1 MTQQWSPSKQEEVPI
16 GPPRTSSDPFD
27 PNPPDAEASVGAGR
41 DGSTPSGRWRVYLLA
56 GGGYLTLSVVLW
68 WHVLPHPNTVT
79 TCGCGDAALTLWV
92 IRWPAYAL
100 SHGLNPFFSP
110 KLLVP
115 RGINMAPNSLGL
127 GIGTAP
133 VTWLFGPVA
142 SLNLIDL
149 VSPPVSALAMFWLL
163 RRWVRWTPAA
173 IVGGLFFG
181 FSPFVLVSLALAHPN
196 FGFLAP
202 VPLIVGCIDDLFVR
216 HRFRPLWV
224 GFALG
229 LLLTIE
235 FFVSVEVLLLVFLFA
250 VLAAF
255 FIGVRSMFGTR
266 LAVRGPVVEAAP
278 ALGVAAGV
286 ALILLAY
293 PLWFFFAGPA
303 HLVGRAWPNSPSGTV
318 ENSPGDFF
326 NGFVSGP
333 LTGVMHIFGG
343 YQGPTLP
350 LLGTLGFGVVV
361 VVVGG
366 SVIWR
371 RDPLVRFFSLLG
383 LLAAVLSLGAGHG
396 FWTPWRLFVHLPVLN
411 NIVPVNITAIVD
423 TCVAILL
430 ALVIDHT
437 RRSAR
442 LRSVGGRG
450 TAAALAVAAAAL
462 VPLVVALW
470 PNIPMTVRPVVVPVW
485 FTSRA
490 PRLGSHLVVLP
501 YPSALG
507 GIESS
512 MAWQASEGLTF
523 SMVGG
528 GGPGIVPSRAG
539 PERPGFNVLA
549 RVSLSLSPPPM
560 PTSANLHAIRQALAG
575 WRVTTV
581 VVPEQSDMPSYNSGR
596 PVPYAV
602 GLFTVALGQPPIQQS
617 KAWVWNDVRH
627 APSAMAVS
635 PSDFAAC
642 IGGNGSRS
650 TALAVAACVLHRR

>member
-1 MTQQWSPSKQEEVPI
+1 
-16 GPPRTSSDPFD
+16 
-27 PNPPDAEASVGAGR
+27 
-41 DGSTPSGRWRVYLLA
+41 
-56 GGGYLTLSVVLW
+56 
-68 WHVLPHPNTVT
+68 
-79 TCGCGDAALTLWV
+79 
-92 IRWPAYAL
+92 
-100 SHGLNPFFSP
+100 
-110 KLLVP
+110 
-115 RGINMAPNSLGL
+115 
-127 GIGTAP
+127 
-133 VTWLFGPVA
+133 
-142 SLNLIDL
+142 
-149 VSPPVSALAMFWLL
+149 
-163 RRWVRWTPAA
+163 
-173 IVGGLFFG
+173 
-181 FSPFVLVSLALAHPN
+181 
-196 FGFLAP
+196 
-202 VPLIVGCIDDLFVR
+202 VGCIDDLFVR

-229 LLLTIE
+229 LLLTVE
-235 FFVSVEVLLLVFLFA
+235 FFVSVEVLLLVSMFA
-250 VLAAF
+250 VFAALF
-255 FIGVRSMFGTR
+255 FGVRSMFGTR
-266 LAVRGPVVEAAP
+266 LAVRGAVVEAAP
-278 ALGVAAGV
+278 ALGLAAGV
-286 ALILLAY
+286 SLALLAY

-318 ENSPGDFF
+318 ENSPGEFF

-350 LLGTLGFGVVV
+350 LLGTLSFGVVFI
-361 VVVGG
+361 VVGG

-396 FWTPWRLFVHLPVLN
+396 YWTPWRLFVHLPVLN

-430 ALVIDHT
+430 ALVIDRT
-437 RRSAR
+437 KRSSR

-470 PNIPMTVRPVVVPVW
+470 PNIPMTVRPVVVPGW
-485 FTSRA
+485 FTSLA

-501 YPSALG
+501 YPAALG

-549 RVSLSLSPPPM
+549 RASLPLSPPPM

-575 WRVTTV
+575 WGVTTV
-581 VVPEQSDMPSYNSGR
+581 VVPEQLDMPSYNIGR

-602 GLFTVALGQPPIQQS
+602 GLFTAALGQPPILES

-627 APSAMAVS
+627 ASPAMAVS
-635 PSDFAAC
+635 PSEFAAC
-642 IGGNGSRS
+642 IGGKGSHS
-650 TALAVAACVLHRR
+650 TATAVAACVLHRR

>member
-1 MTQQWSPSKQEEVPI
+1 M
-16 GPPRTSSDPFD
+16 
-27 PNPPDAEASVGAGR
+27 GA
-41 DGSTPSGRWRVYLLA
+41 
-56 GGGYLTLSVVLW
+56 
-68 WHVLPHPNTVT
+68 
-79 TCGCGDAALTLWV
+79 
-92 IRWPAYAL
+92 
-100 SHGLNPFFSP
+100 
-110 KLLVP
+110 
-115 RGINMAPNSLGL
+115 
-127 GIGTAP
+127 
-133 VTWLFGPVA
+133 VA
-142 SLNLIDL
+142 
-149 VSPPVSALAMFWLL
+149 
-163 RRWVRWTPAA
+163 
-173 IVGGLFFG
+173 
-181 FSPFVLVSLALAHPN
+181 
-196 FGFLAP
+196 
-202 VPLIVGCIDDLFVR
+202 
-216 HRFRPLWV
+216 
-224 GFALG
+224 
-229 LLLTIE
+229 
-235 FFVSVEVLLLVFLFA
+235 
-250 VLAAF
+250 
-255 FIGVRSMFGTR
+255 
-266 LAVRGPVVEAAP
+266 EAAP
-278 ALGVAAGV
+278 ALGLAAGV

-396 FWTPWRLFVHLPVLN
+396 YWTPWRLFVHLPVLN

-430 ALVIDHT
+430 ALVIDRT

-442 LRSVGGRG
+442 LRSGGGRG

-470 PNIPMTVRPVVVPVW
+470 PNIPMTVRPVVVPAW

-501 YPSALG
+501 YPAALG

-549 RVSLSLSPPPM
+549 RASLPLSPPPM

-575 WRVTTV
+575 WGVTTV

-602 GLFTVALGQPPIQQS
+602 GLFTAALGQPPMLES
-617 KAWVWNDVRH
+617 KAWVWNNVRH

-642 IGGNGSRS
+642 IGGNGSRVHRVGGGCLRVAS
-650 TALAVAACVLHRR
+650 ALTGRRAEPDETEMTLFALDTSVSDDTPPESRRLDWFVRVPGCGRPLLDPVGRTLVARVEHVPLAGDDV